1 MDPTS
6 HTLLQQIQAKPGDS
20 WMRLDSIYRPFLYR
34 WLRKHGIEHSDAE
47 DLVQE
52 VLMAV
57 AGELPGFV
65 HSGRPGAFRHWLRT
79 IALHRAQAFWRARSL
94 RARVAGGTEFQEFLE
109 RWQDPDGRLR
119 QEWDR
124 EHDRHLLQYLL
135 QQVASEFEP
144 KTMQAFRRL
153 ALEQLPPAEVASEL
167 GLTVGAVYIA
177 KSRVLRRLRTLA
189 EGMIDELHF
198 S

>member
-34 WLRKHGIEHSDAE
+34 WLRKQGIEHSDAE

-57 AGELPGFV
+57 AGELTEFV

-79 IALHRAQAFWRARSL
+79 IAVHRAQAFWRARNVRV
-94 RARVAGGTEFQEFLE
+94 RAAGGTDFQEFLE
-109 RWQDPDGRLR
+109 R
-119 QEWDR
+119 
-124 EHDRHLLQYLL
+124 
-135 QQVASEFEP
+135 
-144 KTMQAFRRL
+144 
-153 ALEQLPPAEVASEL
+153 
-167 GLTVGAVYIA
+167 
-177 KSRVLRRLRTLA
+177 
-189 EGMIDELHF
+189 
-198 S
+198 